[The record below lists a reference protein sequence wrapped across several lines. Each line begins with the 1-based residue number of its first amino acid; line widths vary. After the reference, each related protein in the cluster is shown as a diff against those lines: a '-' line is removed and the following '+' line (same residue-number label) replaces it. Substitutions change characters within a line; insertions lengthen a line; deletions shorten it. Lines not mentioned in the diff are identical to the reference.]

1 MAGAGRWI
9 VVCTQP
15 RRHLAAKMVNRRRSG
30 AAEEVEEG
38 VAALLQVSSK
48 GRGLIS
54 SGDKSPPTLTHSIV
68 PTSVPSHVF
77 AKRSFPGTEEFIPLE
92 EEGSP
97 PDESGVGKQGREN
110 MDEYEGRQKR
120 RRVCL
125 SITARRGRGRKA
137 HPSLGLHPLKSLTH
151 FGLAVFEA
159 RKT

>member
-1 MAGAGRWI
+1 MGDVWMAGAGGGS
-9 VVCTQP
+9 VD
-15 RRHLAAKMVNRRRSG
+15 RRMHATETSFGSQNMVNRRRSG

-92 EEGSP
+92 EEEGSL
-97 PDESGVGKQGREN
+97 PDEIGVGKQ
-110 MDEYEGRQKR
+110 EGRIWMSMKVDR
-120 RRVCL
+120 SADASACL
-125 SITARRGRGRKA
+125 S
-137 HPSLGLHPLKSLTH
+137 LL
-151 FGLAVFEA
+151 
-159 RKT
+159 